1 MEDAQTATAIYA
13 RVSSEQQAQAGTIAS
28 QVAALRER
36 VEVDGYLL
44 SEELQ
49 FIDDGYSGGTL
60 VRPGLE
66 RLRDVVAAGGID
78 RLYVLSPDRLSRK
91 YAYQVLLLEEW
102 QRCGVTVVFLNHA
115 LGTTPEE
122 ELHLQMQGIFAE
134 YERAK
139 ILDRSRRGKVHA
151 ARRGSV
157 SAMSHAPFG
166 YRYIPKHEGG
176 GEARYQVVL
185 DEARIVQEMFQWVAH
200 ERCSIRQVCQRL
212 DARQVPRRKQ
222 AARWSVGTVVGM
234 LKNTTY
240 KGSAVYGKTR
250 SGPRRARLRPCRHS
264 PEQPRRVRTV
274 YRTQREEQEIIPVP
288 AIVSQEL
295 FDEVQE
301 RLKENARRHRGTPR
315 SERFLLQGLTVCA
328 RCGCAYCGGGDRP
341 YYRCSGTSGY
351 RFGGEAICSNGSVR
365 SDRLD
370 EAVWSDVCSLL
381 SDPARIEQEYER
393 RLDQSDDTSSW
404 EYEQLNSSRQT
415 LKRGI
420 ARLIDAYEEGLL
432 EKQEFEPRIAR
443 SKERLKCL
451 DEEAKKLE
459 ATQSQQLELRL
470 VLGHLEAFRDRIAQ
484 GLSDADWTT
493 RRNIVCALIKQ
504 VDIEQQEV
512 RIVYRIEPTPPFDH
526 GPQRGP
532 VQDCSVRRGATFLG
546 GGPAPWAKRLVRSR
560 GPAAAKG

>member
-1 MEDAQTATAIYA
+1 MEDSQTAAAIYA
-13 RVSSEQQAQAGTIAS
+13 RVSSEQQSQAGTIAS
-28 QVAALRER
+28 QIAALRER
-36 VEVDGYLL
+36 VEIDGYTL
-44 SEELQ
+44 SEELH
-49 FIDDGYSGGTL
+49 FIDDGYSGSTL

-102 QRCGVTVVFLNHA
+102 QRCGLTVVFLNHA
-115 LGTTPEE
+115 MGTTPEE

-139 ILDRSRRGKVHA
+139 ILDRNRRGKLHA
-151 ARRGSV
+151 ARRGRV
-157 SAMSHAPFG
+157 SAMSNAPFG

-176 GEARYQVVL
+176 GEAQYQIVL

-222 AARWSVGTVVGM
+222 AARWSVATVAGM
-234 LKNTTY
+234 LKNPTY
-240 KGSAVYGKTR
+240 KGFAVYGKTR

-264 PEQPRRVRTV
+264 PEQPRRVRAV
-274 YRTQREEQEIIPVP
+274 YRTKREEQEIIPVP

-301 RLKENARRHRGTPR
+301 RFKENARRHRGTPR
-315 SERFLLQGLTVCA
+315 GERFLLQGLTVCA
-328 RCGCAYCGGGDRP
+328 GCGYSYSGGGK
-341 YYRCSGTSGY
+341 YYRCTGTFPY
-351 RFGGEAICSNGSVR
+351 RFGGEAVCSNPLVHSGV
-365 SDRLD
+365 LD

-381 SDPARIEQEYER
+381 SDPARVEQEYER

-443 SKERLKCL
+443 RKERLKCL

-459 ATQSQQLELRL
+459 ATQSQQVELRL
-470 VLGHLEAFRDRIAQ
+470 VLGHLEAFRDRIAE

-493 RRNIVCALIKQ
+493 RRDIVRALIKQ
-504 VDIEQQEV
+504 VDVDRQEV
-512 RIVYRIEPTPPFDH
+512 RIVYRIDPSPPFDH

-532 VQDCSVRRGATFLG
+532 VRDCSVRRSAMFSWDRNARKASNCC
-546 GGPAPWAKRLVRSR
+546 PR
-560 GPAAAKG
+560 